1 MKKGFTLIELLAVI
15 VILGILATVVA
26 INVSP
31 ILQRANF
38 EKIRADISQIEKG
51 LELYKF
57 NELRYP
63 STDQGLVSLKQPP
76 EDLNRPFLY
85 PAEGYISDIP
95 KDPWGND
102 YLYMSP
108 GINKIY
114 YDIYTL
120 GADGIEGGVGEDA
133 DIGNWNVN
141 SK

>member
-1 MKKGFTLIELLAVI
+1 MKKGFTLIELMVVI

-38 EKIRADISQIEKG
+38 EKIRTDISQIEKS

-76 EDLNRPFLY
+76 KDLNRPFLY

-95 KDPWGND
+95 QR
-102 YLYMSP
+102 S
-108 GINKIY
+108 
-114 YDIYTL
+114 L
-120 GADGIEGGVGEDA
+120 G
-133 DIGNWNVN
+133 
-141 SK
+141 K